1 MLCKCGTLNEYH
13 SNNPL
18 TKKLACYLVCPFCK
32 PKKQQTKELNN
43 GKETV

>member
-32 PKKQQTKELNN
+32 PNNKKQQIQKN
-43 GKETV
+43 